1 MADWLP
7 IAAAS
12 ECPPGTSLERVV
24 GNRIVALAN
33 VDGDWHAIDG
43 LCPHQGGPLGTGK
56 LCGALL
62 TCPWHGWQFDL
73 PSGRH
78 RLSATVIQPRF
89 DVREAEGSVLI
100 RVEGGS
106 PVELP
111 PASPTPSG
119 GTTA

>member
-1 MADWLP
+1 MAEWLP

-33 VDGDWHAIDG
+33 VDGAWHAIDG

-62 TCPWHGWQFDL
+62 TCPWHGWQFDM
-73 PSGRH
+73 PTGRH
-78 RLSATVIQPRF
+78 RISATVTQSRF
-89 DVREAEGSVLI
+89 DVRETEGRVFI
-100 RVEGGS
+100 RVESGS

-111 PASPTPSG
+111 PADVGAAG

>member
-111 PASPTPSG
+111 SASSLPSG